1 MALELKGSQ
10 FDVNQNLETEGVW
23 ENLGDGA
30 WLLVAR
36 AGNDNFSAEYN
47 KIPRTVRRKIENP
60 PKGSEHF
67 RDEKI
72 CELMANT
79 ILLDWRGLADEG
91 KEVKYSKEN
100 AKKLL
105 LKYPEFRDFVFQL
118 SNDPNRFLAEGE
130 EPSEESDAKG

>member
-1 MALELKGSQ
+1 MSLDLNKSQ
-10 FDVNQNLETEGVW
+10 FDVDQNLETQGVW
-23 ENLGDGA
+23 EDIGDGA

-36 AGNDNFSAEYN
+36 AGNDNWNAEYQRM
-47 KIPRTVRRKIENP
+47 PRTIRRKIENP
-60 PKGSEHF
+60 PKGAEGF

-79 ILLDWRGLADEG
+79 ILLDWKGLADEG
-91 KEVKYSKEN
+91 KEIRYSKEN

-118 SNDPNRFLAEGE
+118 SNDSNRFLRESEKE
-130 EPSEESDAKG
+130 ETTS

>member
-1 MALELKGSQ
+1 MALDLKGSQ

-30 WLLVAR
+30 HLLVAR
-36 AGNDNFSAEYN
+36 AGNDNWNAEYQR
-47 KIPRTVRRKIENP
+47 IPRTIRRKIENP
-60 PKGSEHF
+60 PKVSEQF

-91 KEVKYSKEN
+91 KEIKYSKEN

-118 SNDPNRFLAEGE
+118 SNDPNRFLQEGE
-130 EPSEESDAKG
+130 EPAEETGSE

>member
-36 AGNDNFSAEYN
+36 AGNENFNSEYN

-60 PKGSEHF
+60 PKGSEHM

-72 CELMANT
+72 CELMAKT

-91 KEVKYSKEN
+91 KEVKYSQEN

-105 LKYPEFRDFVFQL
+105 IKYPEFRDFVFQL
-118 SNDPNRFLAEGE
+118 SNDPNRFLGE
-130 EPSEESDAKG
+130 SESPEESGE

>member
-36 AGNDNFSAEYN
+36 AGNDNFNNEYN

-60 PKGSEHF
+60 PKGSEHM

-72 CELMANT
+72 CELMAKT

-91 KEVKYSKEN
+91 KEVKYSQEN

-105 LKYPEFRDFVFQL
+105 VKYPEFRDFVFQL
-118 SNDPNRFLAEGE
+118 SNDPNRFLQEGE
-130 EPSEESDAKG
+130 EPAEETGSE